1 MYRLLCQK
9 KAFTINFC
17 LLCKDC
23 LQPMSPRTFY
33 RTIAIAEAVTWT
45 LLIAGMI
52 MKYVFKVGDWP
63 VSVGGF
69 AHGLV
74 FIAYVTTAV
83 LVGLNQRWP
92 ARLIVGAAATAFV
105 PYLTIP
111 FDRWLEK
118 KDRLDGG
125 WRTTAT
131 AHPRDRHWVDATLRW
146 MLNRPVLL
154 IVVFVV
160 FVGGIMATMLFV
172 GPPGGRA

>member
-1 MYRLLCQK
+1 
-9 KAFTINFC
+9 
-17 LLCKDC
+17 
-23 LQPMSPRTFY
+23 MSPRTFY
-33 RTIAIAEAVTWT
+33 RTLAIAEAITWT
-45 LLIAGMI
+45 LLIAAMI

-63 VSVGGF
+63 VTVGGF

-92 ARLIVGAAATAFV
+92 VRLILGAAATAVV

-118 KDRLDGG
+118 KNRLDGE
-125 WRTTAT
+125 WRTQAT
-131 AHPRDRHWVDATLRW
+131 AHPHDGHWVQVVLRW

-154 IVVFVV
+154 SVVFVV
-160 FVGGIMATMLFV
+160 FVGGIMSTMMFV

>member
-1 MYRLLCQK
+1 
-9 KAFTINFC
+9 
-17 LLCKDC
+17 
-23 LQPMSPRTFY
+23 MSPRIFY

-45 LLIAGMI
+45 LLIAGML

-92 ARLIVGAAATAFV
+92 TKLIVGAAATAFV

-111 FDRWLEK
+111 FDNRLEK
-118 KDRLDGG
+118 QAKLDGG
-125 WRTTAT
+125 WRTAAT
-131 AHPRDRHWVDATLRW
+131 SHPRDPALDAQPPCASKCAIYRVCWRHHGHHAFRGSARRPGLTLHAR
-146 MLNRPVLL
+146 
-154 IVVFVV
+154 
-160 FVGGIMATMLFV
+160 GS
-172 GPPGGRA
+172 

>member
-1 MYRLLCQK
+1 
-9 KAFTINFC
+9 
-17 LLCKDC
+17 
-23 LQPMSPRTFY
+23 MSPRTFY
-33 RTIAIAEAVTWT
+33 RTLAIAEAITWT
-45 LLIAGMI
+45 LLIAAMI
-52 MKYVFKVGDWP
+52 MKDVFKVGDWP
-63 VSVGGF
+63 VTVGGF

-92 ARLIVGAAATAFV
+92 VRLILGAAATAVV

-118 KDRLDGG
+118 KNRLDGE
-125 WRTTAT
+125 WRTQAT
-131 AHPRDRHWVDATLRW
+131 AHPHDGHWVQVVLRW

-154 IVVFVV
+154 SVVFVV
-160 FVGGIMATMLFV
+160 FVGGIMSTMMFV

>member
-1 MYRLLCQK
+1 M
-9 KAFTINFC
+9 T
-17 LLCKDC
+17 
-23 LQPMSPRTFY
+23 PRIFY
-33 RTIAIAEAVTWT
+33 RSIAIAEAVTWT

-52 MKYVFKVGDWP
+52 MKYALKMGDWP
-63 VSVGGF
+63 VTVGGF
-69 AHGLV
+69 VHGLV

-92 ARLIVGAAATAFV
+92 TKLIVGAAATAFV

-111 FDRWLEK
+111 FDRWLESK
-118 KDRLDGG
+118 ERLDGG
-125 WRTTAT
+125 WRTKAT
-131 AHPRDRHWVDATLRW
+131 GHARDGHWVDVVLRW

-154 IVVFVV
+154 TAVFVV